1 MFRIESGVTFP
12 GEPLGTWWIA
22 NDALHGASTNLLMS
36 AQTYYGHRISKKNM
50 VARIEA
56 TGTSRVSPKPPTE
69 MWQVR
74 LVATLEDGASVIP
87 RSTVFYWLRPV
98 FAGSTPFLS
107 VNGMSPCPAD
117 VIFEKIFAPAN
128 IPA

>member
-1 MFRIESGVTFP
+1 MFRIESGITFP
-12 GEPLGTWWIA
+12 GEPLGTWYIA
-22 NDALHGASTNLLMS
+22 NDALHGAGTNLLMS
-36 AQTYYGHRISKKNM
+36 VQSYYGNHISKKNI

-56 TGTSRVSPKPPTE
+56 TGTSRVSPKPPAE

-74 LVATLEDGASVIP
+74 LVTTLEDGASVLP
-87 RSTVFYWLRPV
+87 RSIVFYWLRPV

-107 VNGMSPCPAD
+107 LNGMSPCPSD
-117 VIFEKIFAPAN
+117 EIFEQLFAPAQ